1 MKTKVMT
8 TTRKAKPK
16 FEVID
21 PKSVKALSLDEIE
34 AKMMELATT
43 DTDDV
48 LTLMLNEKKLNMLEK
63 IANLK
68 MHRLQLKELEKQ
80 NVVVE
85 SKPLEIVFVKSDTE
99 EQNKR
104 IERIDN
110 EILNKTTGNNNA

>member
-1 MKTKVMT
+1 MKPKVVSKKTKF
-8 TTRKAKPK
+8 K
-16 FEVID
+16 VID
-21 PKSVKALSLDEIE
+21 PKSVKTLTLDEIE
-34 AKMMELATT
+34 AKMMELATM
-43 DTDDV
+43 DTSDV

-80 NVVVE
+80 NIVTEVKPIE
-85 SKPLEIVFVKSDTE
+85 IKFISSKTP
-99 EQNKR
+99 EQEAR